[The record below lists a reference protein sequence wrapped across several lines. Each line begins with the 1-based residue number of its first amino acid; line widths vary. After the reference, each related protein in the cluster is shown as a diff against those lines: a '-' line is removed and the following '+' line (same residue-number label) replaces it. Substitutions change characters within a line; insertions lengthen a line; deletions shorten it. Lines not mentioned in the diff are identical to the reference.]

1 MVHILHSGIVNSHDT
16 SQENRYKPDTHH
28 DGDEPMLEI
37 RGCKEALNMIPR
49 QSKE

>member
-1 MVHILHSGIVNSHDT
+1 MVHMMHSGIVNSHET

-28 DGDEPMLEI
+28 YDDEPMLEI
-37 RGCKEALNMIPR
+37 RVCEETLDMIPR